1 MKPFLFITVAA
12 LALLAACANPTQG
25 PPQTQA
31 QKANAEQVQALLQ
44 QEIAF
49 SKMSADSG
57 LKKAFLH
64 YLADDA
70 VLLRDDHY
78 PIEGADQYLPYFK
91 AMDDAKLQLTWE
103 PFEGYVAAGGDLG
116 FTYGIYELR
125 SKAAQDTAAR
135 RGTYVT
141 IWKKQGNQWKAFL
154 DGGTQGLPAQP
165 RPARNG
171 DEPPRI
177 RRTYVIQT

>member
-1 MKPFLFITVAA
+1 MNTRILRT
-12 LALLAACANPTQG
+12 LLATPIIVLTACTVPQQG

-31 QKANAEQVQALLQ
+31 QKANAEQVRALLQ

-49 SKMSADSG
+49 SNMSADSG

-70 VLLRDDHY
+70 VLLRDGHY

-91 AMDDAKLQLTWE
+91 AMNDANLHLTWE
-103 PFEGYVAAGGDLG
+103 PFEGYVSAAGDLG

-125 SKAAQDTAAR
+125 DKTAKDITAR

-165 RPARNG
+165 RNKPDRN
-171 DEPPRI
+171 
-177 RRTYVIQT
+177 